1 MAADAGNGRFFTV
14 DPLTSASFGGR
25 ISLAETSTLD
35 SAVCALESSPALLVQ
50 ALYDAGGLLYLSGLN
65 EISTEPG
72 LLTRLSHLFGP
83 EVEDYEQTLT
93 ERSKIHPEWPQ
104 ILQITNM
111 PPSCQMPPVPPD
123 PPLTAAGGLPVKFP
137 HRRGWH
143 TDQSFRRP
151 PPDISLFY
159 AVIPSPPGQGQTLY
173 ADAAGAYD
181 TLPADLKATV
191 EALEGIHAIPG
202 IGRAEYAVKPGETP
216 KPLLPHQWP
225 QRQPVVR
232 THPVT
237 GRRSLYLCE
246 AGQMD
251 WIDGPF
257 VGMEPGPEG
266 DGAELLYDLMMH
278 ITQPKFTYVHE
289 WSQGDLLIWDNRN
302 LLHCATWYDAQ
313 NHQRLMWRTTTRGN
327 PGELYSGEGRSW
339 LPEDDARPMA
349 GLDND

>member
-1 MAADAGNGRFFTV
+1 MNADAGHGRFFTV
-14 DPLTSASFGGR
+14 DPLTSTSFGGR
-25 ISLAETSTLD
+25 IRLAGTSSLE
-35 SAVCALESSPALLVQ
+35 SAVCALESSPVLLAQ
-50 ALYDAGGLLYLSGLN
+50 ALYDAGGLLFLPGLN
-65 EISTEPG
+65 EISSEPG
-72 LLTRLSHLFGP
+72 LLTRLSQLFGP
-83 EVEDYEQTLT
+83 EVENYKQTLT
-93 ERSKIHPEWPQ
+93 EQNKIHPEFSQ

-111 PPSCQMPPVPPD
+111 SPSCQMPPVRPD
-123 PPLTAAGGLPVKFP
+123 PPLTPAGRLPVNFP

-159 AVIPSPPGQGQTLY
+159 AVIPSPTGQGQTLF

-181 TLPADLKATV
+181 ALSADLKGTV

-202 IGRAEYAVKPGETP
+202 IGRAEYAVKAGETP

-232 THPVT
+232 MHPVT
-237 GRRSLYLCE
+237 GRQSLYLCE

-266 DGAELLYDLMMH
+266 DGAKLLYQLMRH

-313 NHQRLMWRTTTRGN
+313 NHQRLMWRTTARGN

-339 LPEDDARPMA
+339 LPEDDARPMT
-349 GLDND
+349 GLDTA

>member
-1 MAADAGNGRFFTV
+1 MNADSGYGRLFTV

-25 ISLAETSTLD
+25 ISLTETSLLD
-35 SAVCALESSPALLVQ
+35 SAVCALESSPALLAQ

-65 EISTEPG
+65 EISAEPG
-72 LLTRLSHLFGP
+72 LLTRLSRLFGP

-93 ERSKIHPEWPQ
+93 ERNKIHPEFSQ

-111 PPSCQMPPVPPD
+111 PPSCQMPPVRPD
-123 PPLTAAGGLPVKFP
+123 PPLTPAGGLPVKFP

-181 TLPADLKATV
+181 ALSADLKATV
-191 EALEGIHAIPG
+191 AALEGIHAIPG
-202 IGRAEYAVKPGETP
+202 IGRAEYAVKAGETP

-232 THPVT
+232 MHPVT
-237 GRRSLYLCE
+237 GRQSLYLCE

-266 DGAELLYDLMMH
+266 DGAELLYELMMH

-313 NHQRLMWRTTTRGN
+313 NHQRLMWRTTARGN

-339 LPEDDARPMA
+339 LPEDDARPMT
-349 GLDND
+349 GLGND

>member
-1 MAADAGNGRFFTV
+1 
-14 DPLTSASFGGR
+14 
-25 ISLAETSTLD
+25 
-35 SAVCALESSPALLVQ
+35 
-50 ALYDAGGLLYLSGLN
+50 
-65 EISTEPG
+65 
-72 LLTRLSHLFGP
+72 
-83 EVEDYEQTLT
+83 
-93 ERSKIHPEWPQ
+93 
-104 ILQITNM
+104 M
-111 PPSCQMPPVPPD
+111 PPAQPD
-123 PPLTAAGGLPVKFP
+123 PPLTPAGGLPVSFP
-137 HRRGWH
+137 QRRGWH

-159 AVIPSPPGQGQTLY
+159 AVLPSPPGQGQTLY
-173 ADAAGAYD
+173 ADAASAYD
-181 TLPADLKATV
+181 ALSVDLKSTV
-191 EALEGIHAIPG
+191 EGLQGIHAIPG
-202 IGRAEYAVKPGETP
+202 IGRAEYAVKAGETP
-216 KPLLPHQWP
+216 KPLLPHQRP

-266 DGAELLYDLMMH
+266 DGAALLYELMMH
-278 ITQPKFTYVHE
+278 MTQPEFTYVHE

-327 PGELYSGEGRSW
+327 PGELYSGEDRSW

-349 GLDND
+349 GLDSD